1 MTQPSNERK
10 TLEIGYVF
18 EKKHLHK
25 HSVHDKYWSHVNVH
39 SKVSSSG
46 SLFFMGNAKMAK
58 VDAVERITEIATE
71 IAAPLGMGIVDL
83 EYKREGR
90 DMVVRLFIEKEGGI
104 TLDDCSAVSRELSD
118 ILDVEDFMPEHYT
131 LEVSSPGICRPLKK
145 IADYE
150 RFLGHLVKVK
160 TFEALTDDKG
170 NKRKTFVGKLTGI
183 EGGVVS
189 IDLTEG
195 QHAAIPLDKVA
206 KANLEFE
213 F

>member
-1 MTQPSNERK
+1 
-10 TLEIGYVF
+10 
-18 EKKHLHK
+18 
-25 HSVHDKYWSHVNVH
+25 
-39 SKVSSSG
+39 
-46 SLFFMGNAKMAK
+46 MAK
-58 VDAVERITEIATE
+58 VDAVTRITEIVGE
-71 IAAPLGMGIVDL
+71 IIAPLGMGLVDL

-90 DMVVRLFIEKEGGI
+90 DMVVRVFIEKEGGI
-104 TLDDCSAVSRELSD
+104 TLDDCSSVSRELSD

-145 IADYE
+145 ITDYE
-150 RFLGHLVKVK
+150 RFMGHLVKVK
-160 TFEALTDDKG
+160 TFETLTDDAG

-183 EGGVVS
+183 EGGLIS

>member
-1 MTQPSNERK
+1 
-10 TLEIGYVF
+10 
-18 EKKHLHK
+18 
-25 HSVHDKYWSHVNVH
+25 
-39 SKVSSSG
+39 
-46 SLFFMGNAKMAK
+46 MAK
-58 VDAVERITEIATE
+58 VDAAERITQIAEE

-150 RFLGHLVKVK
+150 RFIGHLVKVK
-160 TFEALTDDKG
+160 TFEALTDDAG

-183 EGGVVS
+183 EGSVVA
-189 IDLTEG
+189 IHLTEG
-195 QHAAIPLDKVA
+195 QNAAIPLDKVA

>member
-1 MTQPSNERK
+1 
-10 TLEIGYVF
+10 
-18 EKKHLHK
+18 
-25 HSVHDKYWSHVNVH
+25 
-39 SKVSSSG
+39 
-46 SLFFMGNAKMAK
+46 MAK
-58 VDAVERITEIATE
+58 VDAVERITQIADEIV
-71 IAAPLGMGIVDL
+71 APLGMAIVDL

-90 DMVVRLFIEKEGGI
+90 DMVVRLFIEREDGGI

-150 RFLGHLVKVK
+150 RFAGHLVKVK
-160 TFEALTDDKG
+160 TFETLTDAAG
-170 NKRKTFVGKLTGI
+170 NKRKTFVGKLAGI
-183 EGGVVS
+183 EGGIIG

>member
-1 MTQPSNERK
+1 
-10 TLEIGYVF
+10 
-18 EKKHLHK
+18 
-25 HSVHDKYWSHVNVH
+25 
-39 SKVSSSG
+39 
-46 SLFFMGNAKMAK
+46 MAK
-58 VDAVERITEIATE
+58 VDASERITEIVSE
-71 IAAPLGMGIVDL
+71 ILAPLGMGLVDL

-90 DMVVRLFIEKEGGI
+90 DMVVRVFIEKEGGI

-145 IADYE
+145 AADYE

-160 TFEALTDDKG
+160 TFEALTDDAG
-170 NKRKTFVGKLTGI
+170 NKRKTFVGKLNGI

-195 QHAAIPLDKVA
+195 QHAAIPLNRVA